1 MEWNLCMGS
10 SPRSSQGIL
19 ILLSSG
25 ESGARGAALSVCV
38 LRRLHAT
45 LLLGPSDMCGAQSLP
60 DLQPLPIMIG
70 THLSIPLW
78 HPTL

>member
-38 LRRLHAT
+38 LCAGFM
-45 LLLGPSDMCGAQSLP
+45 LLCFWALQICVGLSPSQTFSRSL
-60 DLQPLPIMIG
+60 L
-70 THLSIPLW
+70 
-78 HPTL
+78 